1 MQYVVFFRGINVGG
15 HKKAP
20 MADLK
25 EMFSKMG
32 CENVKTLLN
41 SGNAIFETRK
51 TEPKNLIGKI
61 DKHFRET
68 FGFESKIMLRTM
80 EEIKTLVDLKPF
92 ENVQIEKE
100 TRLYVSFLP
109 QETKSNMELPY
120 ISPNGDFKIIQKT
133 EKEVFSYLNVKTA
146 RSVDAM
152 AFLEKEY
159 GKDITTRNW
168 NTVMKIAN
176 L

>member
-25 EMFSKMG
+25 KMFSKMG
-32 CENVKTLLN
+32 FENIKTLLN
-41 SGNAIFETRK
+41 SGNAVFK
-51 TEPKNLIGKI
+51 TQKTKPENLIGNIEENFQK
-61 DKHFRET
+61 T

-80 EEIKTLVDLKPF
+80 EEIKALVDLKPF
-92 ENVQIEKE
+92 ENIQVDKD

-109 QETKSNMELPY
+109 KATESNLELPY
-120 ISPNGDFKIIQKT
+120 SSPNDDFKIIQKT

-168 NTVMKIAN
+168 STVLKIVN

>member
-1 MQYVVFFRGINVGG
+1 MKFVVFFRGINVGG

-25 EMFSKMG
+25 AMFSKMG
-32 CENVKTLLN
+32 FENVKTLLN
-41 SGNAIFETRK
+41 SGNVVFETDK
-51 TEPKNLIGKI
+51 IEEGDLIKKI
-61 DKHFRET
+61 DENFQKS
-68 FGFESKIMLRTM
+68 FGFESKIMVRTM
-80 EEIKTLVDLKPF
+80 EQIQKLVDLKPF
-92 ENVQIEKE
+92 EEIDVDKD

-109 QETKSNMELPY
+109 EETDSSLKLPY
-120 ISPNGDFKIIQKT
+120 TSPNGDFKILQKT
-133 EKEVFSYLNVKTA
+133 NREVFSVLNLKNT

-168 NTVMKIAN
+168 NTVMKIIK